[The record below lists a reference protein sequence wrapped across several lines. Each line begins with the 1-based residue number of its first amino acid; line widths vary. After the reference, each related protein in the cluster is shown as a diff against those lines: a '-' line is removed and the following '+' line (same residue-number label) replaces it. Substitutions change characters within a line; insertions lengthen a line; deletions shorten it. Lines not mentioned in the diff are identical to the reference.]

1 MVAME
6 TAGFPECCSVGS
18 GEAVGAEAY
27 SAPGR
32 QARPFQTSDL
42 PGVGVWL
49 TVYPASSQLSTLIWG
64 PHPEG
69 SASPGASRAPK
80 YKGFLV

>member
-32 QARPFQTSDL
+32 QALPLSD
-42 PGVGVWL
+42 
-49 TVYPASSQLSTLIWG
+49 
-64 PHPEG
+64 
-69 SASPGASRAPK
+69 K
-80 YKGFLV
+80 